1 MKSKALFAIL
11 IIIILGVI
19 AWLAY
24 SYRNV
29 LIPSGAESTIN
40 NLESQGTSDEVSNI
54 ESDLNSTV
62 LDGLDNE
69 LSDIES
75 ELQGASY

>member
-1 MKSKALFAIL
+1 MKSKAWSAIL
-11 IIIILGVI
+11 IIIILGVV

-29 LIPSGAESTIN
+29 LIPSGAESIIN
-40 NLESQGTSDEVSNI
+40 NLESQGASDDIASI
-54 ESDLNSTV
+54 EADLSSTA
-62 LDGLDNE
+62 LEGLDNE
-69 LSDIES
+69 LSDIEK

>member
-1 MKSKALFAIL
+1 MKSKALSA
-11 IIIILGVI
+11 IIIIIVLGVVT
-19 AWLAY
+19 WLVY

-29 LIPSGAESTIN
+29 LIPSGVESAIN
-40 NLESQGTSDEVSNI
+40 SFESQGTSYDVASI
-54 ESDLNSTV
+54 EADLNSTV